1 MAAPPYPPP
10 SNIVVDEPP
19 ADSSVPAPAMPAP
32 AVPGPLYRWPP
43 PRPSNESLAAKP
55 APPPCPSVPAAAAPA
70 TVPAAPAPAGAVHAP
85 LTDSSGPEMPRSDRT
100 ARQKTS
106 ALAGRHCGSLLV
118 AAPTSWSTA
127 GMTPPTTEPT
137 AGTSELTCA

>member
-1 MAAPPYPPP
+1 MYPIIPAAAAP
-10 SNIVVDEPP
+10 
-19 ADSSVPAPAMPAP
+19 
-32 AVPGPLYRWPP
+32 
-43 PRPSNESLAAKP
+43 AA
-55 APPPCPSVPAAAAPA
+55 VPAAAAPFD
-70 TVPAAPAPAGAVHAP
+70 AVHAP
-85 LTDSSGPEMPRSDRT
+85 LTESPCPDSPRSDRT
-100 ARQKTS
+100 ARQNTS